1 VPSARTESEGPRRRL
16 SAADR
21 REAILE
27 AALQAF
33 SEQGFDGASLDD
45 VAAGNGISKA
55 LIYEHFASKRELQM
69 ALLDRF
75 VSDLLGNIV
84 SAIAHAEPHED
95 RLKSGL
101 EALLEFAEERPGA
114 WRLLSRNVSDPVV
127 AETLERLREQT
138 AETIAAIMVEDAAER
153 QEGDLPV
160 EQTAAVF
167 AHLLSGG
174 IQFLVGWWIENPGS
188 LSREQI
194 VDQVMNFAWIGLER
208 LTAGERWRP

>member
-1 VPSARTESEGPRRRL
+1 
-16 SAADR
+16 
-21 REAILE
+21 
-27 AALQAF
+27 
-33 SEQGFDGASLDD
+33 
-45 VAAGNGISKA
+45 
-55 LIYEHFASKRELQM
+55 M

-75 VSDLLGNIV
+75 VSDLLGSIV
-84 SAIAHAEPHED
+84 SAIAGAEPHED
-95 RLKSGL
+95 RLKSGV
-101 EALLEFAEERPGA
+101 EALIAFVEERPGA

-138 AETIAAIMVEDAAER
+138 AETIAAIMIEDASEP

-174 IQFLVGWWIENPGS
+174 IQFLIGWWIDNPGS
-188 LSREQI
+188 LTREQL

-208 LTAGERWRP
+208 LTAGERWRA

>member
-1 VPSARTESEGPRRRL
+1 VAVKTQSEGPRRRL

-21 REAILE
+21 REAILA
-27 AALQAF
+27 AALDAF

-45 VAAGNGISKA
+45 VAARDGVSKA

-75 VSDLLGNIV
+75 VSDLLGSIV
-84 SAIAHAEPHED
+84 SAIAGAEPHED
-95 RLKSGL
+95 RLKSGV
-101 EALLEFAEERPGA
+101 EALIAFVEERPGA

-138 AETIAAIMVEDAAER
+138 AETIAAIMIEDASEP

-174 IQFLVGWWIENPGS
+174 IQFLIGWWIDNPGS
-188 LSREQI
+188 LTREQL

-208 LTAGERWRP
+208 LTAGERWRA